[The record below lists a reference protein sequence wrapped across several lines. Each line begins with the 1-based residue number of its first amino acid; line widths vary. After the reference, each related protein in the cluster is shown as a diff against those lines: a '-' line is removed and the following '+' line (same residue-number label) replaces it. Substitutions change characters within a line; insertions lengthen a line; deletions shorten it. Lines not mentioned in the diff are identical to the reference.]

1 MSWVATAI
9 ISTAFIQVGTAALQ
23 RKAAKKAEKKAEADA
38 LDADKQ
44 ARKAEAFAETEGEGQ
59 GSIANISLEVDD
71 ELEQDKK
78 VSTVRI

>member
-1 MSWVATAI
+1 MSWIATAI
-9 ISTAFIQVGTAALQ
+9 IGTAALHVGTAALQ
-23 RKAAKKAEKKAEADA
+23 RKASRKAEKRAETAALEADR
-38 LDADKQ
+38 Q

-59 GSIANISLEVDD
+59 GSLASISLEVDD

>member
-1 MSWVATAI
+1 MSWIATAI
-9 ISTAFIQVGTAALQ
+9 IATASLQVGTSALQ
-23 RKAAKKAEKKAEADA
+23 RKASRKAEKRAAADA
-38 LDADKQ
+38 LEADRQ